1 MPEANNEAQCFYE
14 NLIDIGLGDEMIT
27 QCVQLKS
34 EGKYK
39 ELLKAL
45 QGSRKDLLDDIHAE
59 QKKLDR
65 LDYLVYQLGKKEDR
79 K

>member
-65 LDYLVYQLGKKEDR
+65 LDYLVYQLSKKED
-79 K
+79 KK